1 MRQQL
6 LPLPLCAAD
15 LPTAAG
21 LAREAWLGL
30 AGAAHH
36 HAYEL
41 APTAR
46 AECMVSPSSLFEHPA
61 AELSGDDSA
70 GLRWHHRAPDH
81 DA

>member
-6 LPLPLCAAD
+6 LLLPLCAAD

-41 APTAR
+41 APTA
-46 AECMVSPSSLFEHPA
+46 PS
-61 AELSGDDSA
+61 
-70 GLRWHHRAPDH
+70 
-81 DA
+81 